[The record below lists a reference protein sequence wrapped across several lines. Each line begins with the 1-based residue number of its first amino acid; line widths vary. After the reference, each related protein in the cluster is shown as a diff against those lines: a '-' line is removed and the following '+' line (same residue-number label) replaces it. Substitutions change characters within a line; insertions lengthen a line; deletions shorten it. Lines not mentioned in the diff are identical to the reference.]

1 MESENV
7 KTLAHTNKRLIYR
20 IFQSPFKPSLHLNLT
35 TQTFKSPL
43 VLSTPDSV
51 DSVHSD
57 FKIYIFV

>member
-35 TQTFKSPL
+35 QTFKSPV